1 MKRTNIFLILCGL
14 LLATV
19 STSCISRMK
28 TTGMSNGWYNI
39 KNPEQNLVGSKPIV
53 RASDFTN
60 LHLDS
65 AKIQGSGQTIYTI
78 TGNVVDREQWEKAT
92 QKAVGSHIGF
102 IYYNRLVCAPRINS
116 AVDNGRFMISFPVA
130 TPLEAAENVYA
141 NLISQQKDNPLGA
154 WQRLYYKGTLPAA
167 SCPGTVYE
175 LTVKKFQHSGDG
187 TFQLRLTY
195 LEAENGKDTHV
206 YYQGKLYTLRGSA
219 DNINDTVW
227 QFIADD
233 AANTTFNFLYTN
245 DGNTLTLLNAKLE
258 RADTQLN
265 YSLQLS
271 ARK

>member
-92 QKAVGSHIGF
+92 S
-102 IYYNRLVCAPRINS
+102 
-116 AVDNGRFMISFPVA
+116 
-130 TPLEAAENVYA
+130 
-141 NLISQQKDNPLGA
+141 
-154 WQRLYYKGTLPAA
+154 
-167 SCPGTVYE
+167 
-175 LTVKKFQHSGDG
+175 
-187 TFQLRLTY
+187 
-195 LEAENGKDTHV
+195 
-206 YYQGKLYTLRGSA
+206 
-219 DNINDTVW
+219 
-227 QFIADD
+227 
-233 AANTTFNFLYTN
+233 
-245 DGNTLTLLNAKLE
+245 
-258 RADTQLN
+258 
-265 YSLQLS
+265 
-271 ARK
+271 